1 MHETVEIFATPSDE
15 RISGRRSDTFCIS
28 MRAFFVLA
36 TFALLVSGCGLGVR
50 TIWSTQVKS
59 PDGQWIA
66 SGRSELHSGPGNA
79 AIQTGV
85 YLKRADS
92 SLPEETIL
100 LFFNQTPGSKGAIKV
115 KVSWLSPSHVQVTL
129 SGHPDLDVQV
139 IRYAGID
146 ISIEEPP
153 AAAANS

>member
-1 MHETVEIFATPSDE
+1 MHETVEIFAAQND
-15 RISGRRSDTFCIS
+15 GRSLAGVAMHFYIS
-28 MRAFFVLA
+28 MRACFVVA
-36 TFALLVSGCGLGVR
+36 TFALLISGCEFSVR
-50 TIWSTQVKS
+50 TVWSTQVKS

-85 YLKRADS
+85 YLKRTDS
-92 SLPEETIL
+92 SSPEETVL
-100 LFFNQTPGSKGAIKV
+100 LFFDQTSGSKGTVRAKI
-115 KVSWLSPSHVQVTL
+115 SWLSPSHMEVTL
-129 SGHPDLDVQV
+129 SGHPNLDVQV

-153 AAAANS
+153 AAAPNS